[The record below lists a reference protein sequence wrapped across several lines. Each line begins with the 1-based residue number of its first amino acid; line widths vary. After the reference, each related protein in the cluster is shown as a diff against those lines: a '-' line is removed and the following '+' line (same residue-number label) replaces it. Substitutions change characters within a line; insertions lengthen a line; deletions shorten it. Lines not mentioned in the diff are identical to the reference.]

1 MEDPRHE
8 LRADCARC
16 FALCCVVPA
25 FAASADFAID
35 KPARTPCP
43 HLEQDFRCGIHDQ
56 LRPRGFPGCTAFDC
70 LGAGQQVAQV
80 TFGGRDWRAHP
91 DTAQPMFDAFV
102 VMRQLQE
109 FRWYL
114 TEALALAE
122 ELALTGEPAA
132 AETAQ
137 ESEPSKRQWE
147 SVSATARALREELL
161 EVYDRTERHTH
172 ADAGTLRQLDLDA
185 HRSAVNPLLRR
196 TSELVRAQSPA
207 SARRVGTADP
217 AERREPGRGRGRGRR
232 SRAAGP
238 GRADTHR
245 RRGDLRGAELPG
257 ADLLGADLR
266 DADLRAADLRG
277 GYLIGAD
284 LRGANLARADLI
296 GADLRAADL
305 RGAHLGEALFLTRTQ
320 LAAANG
326 DSETEVPPWFTP
338 PAHWLR

>member
-1 MEDPRHE
+1 MEDPREE

-43 HLEQDFRCGIHDQ
+43 NLEPDFRCGIHDQ

-102 VMRQLQE
+102 VMRQLYE

-114 TEALALAE
+114 TEALALAG
-122 ELALTGEPAA
+122 ELAWTEVREASETSGRTKVSDPAA
-132 AETAQ
+132 
-137 ESEPSKRQWE
+137 
-147 SVSATARALREELL
+147 ARALREGLTEMR
-161 EVYDRTERHTH
+161 DRTERLTC
-172 ADAGTLRQLDLDA
+172 ADVDTLRQLDLDA

-196 TSELVRAQSPA
+196 TSELVRSQSPGP
-207 SARRVGTADP
+207 ARGAGAGAVGTA
-217 AERREPGRGRGRGRR
+217 GRGRGRR
-232 SRAAGP
+232 SRS
-238 GRADTHR
+238 GRAGQQR

-266 DADLRAADLRG
+266 DADLRGADLRG

-284 LRGANLARADLI
+284 LRGANLARTDLI

-305 RGAHLGEALFLTRTQ
+305 RGAHLREALFLTRTQ

-326 DSETEVPPWFTP
+326 DRTTEVPPWFTP
-338 PAHWLR
+338 PAHWVG

>member
-1 MEDPRHE
+1 MNDSREE

-43 HLEQDFRCGIHDQ
+43 NLHPDFRCGIHDR

-80 TFGGRDWRAHP
+80 TFGGRDWRGHP

-102 VMRQLQE
+102 VMRQLYE
-109 FRWYL
+109 FCWYL
-114 TEALALAE
+114 TEALALTE
-122 ELALTGEPAA
+122 ELAAAEVREASGTTGRPRTPDPAA
-132 AETAQ
+132 VRT
-137 ESEPSKRQWE
+137 
-147 SVSATARALREELL
+147 LREELT
-161 EVYDRTERHTH
+161 EVQDLTERHTR
-172 ADAGTLRQLDLDA
+172 ADVGSLRQLDLDA

-196 TSELVRAQSPA
+196 TSELVRSKSLGPTHRGGGA
-207 SARRVGTADP
+207 VGTA
-217 AERREPGRGRGRGRR
+217 GRGRGRGRR
-232 SRAAGP
+232 SRSGGADRAG
-238 GRADTHR
+238 RRDRHR

-266 DADLRAADLRG
+266 DADLRGADLRG

-284 LRGANLARADLI
+284 LRGANLSRTDLI

-305 RGAHLGEALFLTRTQ
+305 RGAHVREALFLTRTQ

-326 DSETEVPPWFTP
+326 DRATEVPPWFTP
-338 PAHWLR
+338 PAHWTN